1 MNLFQNGLKFCSKW
15 PKKITDA
22 NIHLTGS
29 LYLDIFRES
38 MHNKGIIN
46 LPDRDKI

>member
-1 MNLFQNGLKFCSKW
+1 MHLKNFLLKEVEPGNRKYPLSK
-15 PKKITDA
+15 A
-22 NIHLTGS
+22 
-29 LYLDIFRES
+29 YDIFRES

>member
-1 MNLFQNGLKFCSKW
+1 ML
-15 PKKITDA
+15 KKITDA